1 MTPPPSRD
9 SGGVKNPTC
18 VYLVGS
24 GPGDPGLLT
33 LKAQA
38 RLREADLIVYDYLA
52 NPAHLKHAS
61 EKAVK
66 ICVGRG
72 FRHKK
77 LSQNRINRLIVRA
90 AKKGQTVV
98 RLKGGD
104 PYLFGRGGEEALFLR
119 KHGIPFQVVPGI
131 TSAVACATYAG
142 VPLTHRD
149 FSSSVTFLTGHK
161 ANDKDLDLIPWK
173 NIVSLKKGTIVIYM
187 GFYNL
192 GKIARLLVKNGMP
205 EATLAA
211 VIEWGT
217 LGRQRSC
224 EGVLITLAA
233 KSAAM
238 KLKAPCIIVIG
249 QVVSLRKSLNWFE
262 KLPLFGKKI
271 ALTRTREQS
280 VPLREKL
287 EELGAEVIEFPT
299 IRIEP
304 PLTFTIM
311 DRAIKN
317 LSEYDWVVFSSAHGA
332 RSFFDRLFKLRL
344 DSRALK
350 NCRVAAVGP
359 QTAEEIQKRGVRA
372 DLVPERYE
380 TKALAEAFTKKI
392 GRLKGKNFLLL
403 RAAIAP
409 DELEKALRKAGAGAL
424 RVDAYRTLL
433 PRPKPAKLGEE
444 IDAVTFTSASTV
456 DNFVKLTGL
465 KKARVLSRR
474 ALFASIG
481 PVTSA
486 ALRKHGLRIS
496 CEASRFTTEG
506 LVAALQNKIV
516 QGKSK

>member
-1 MTPPPSRD
+1 MKSPA
-9 SGGVKNPTC
+9 C

-52 NPAHLKHAS
+52 NPAHLKHAPDR
-61 EKAVK
+61 AVK

-77 LSQNRINRLIVRA
+77 LSQTKINRLIVGA

-104 PYLFGRGGEEALFLR
+104 PYLFGRGAEEALFLL

-142 VPLTHRD
+142 IPLTHRD

-161 ANDKDLDLIPWK
+161 ADDKDLDLILWK
-173 NIVSLKKGTIVIYM
+173 NIVSLKKGTLVIYM

-192 GKIARLLVKNGMP
+192 GKIAKLLVKNGMAGTTP
-205 EATLAA
+205 VA

-217 LGRQRSC
+217 LVRQRSC
-224 EGVLITLAA
+224 YGTLASIA
-233 KSAAM
+233 TESAAL

-249 QVVSLRKSLNWFE
+249 KVVSLRKSLNWFE
-262 KLPLFGKKI
+262 NLPLFRKKI
-271 ALTRTREQS
+271 VLTRTREQS
-280 VPLREKL
+280 AGLREKL

-304 PLTFTIM
+304 PSSFVPM
-311 DRAIKN
+311 NRAIKN
-317 LSEYDWVVFSSAHGA
+317 LSDYDWIVFSSVHGV
-332 RSFFDRLFKLRL
+332 RSFFDRLFGLGL

-350 NCRVAAVGP
+350 GCRIAAVGP

-372 DLVPERYE
+372 DWVPPERYE
-380 TKALAEAFTKKI
+380 TKVLADTFRKKTKS
-392 GRLKGKNFLLL
+392 LKGKNFLLV
-403 RAAIAP
+403 RAAVASR
-409 DELEKALRKAGAGAL
+409 EFEESLEGCGAKVA

-433 PRPKPAKLGEE
+433 PKSVPAELPDE

-456 DNFVKLTGL
+456 DHFVKLLGPGKVRAFA
-465 KKARVLSRR
+465 KKT
-474 ALFASIG
+474 LFASIG
-481 PVTSA
+481 PVTSE
-486 ALRKHGLRIS
+486 ALLKHGLRPG
-496 CEASRFTTEG
+496 CEAKRYTVDG
-506 LVAALQNKIV
+506 LVEAMTKKWRGKI
-516 QGKSK
+516 

>member
-1 MTPPPSRD
+1 MTPAPSIDR
-9 SGGVKNPTC
+9 GGVRTPAC

-77 LSQNRINRLIVRA
+77 LSQTKINRLIVRA
-90 AKKGQTVV
+90 AKKGRKVV

-131 TSAVACATYAG
+131 TSAVACAAYAG
-142 VPLTHRD
+142 IPLTHRD

-161 ANDKDLDLIPWK
+161 ADDKDMDLIPWK
-173 NIVSLKKGTIVIYM
+173 NIVSLKKGTLVIYM

-192 GKIARLLVKNGMP
+192 EKIAKLLVKNGMP
-205 EATLAA
+205 EATPAA

-217 LGRQRSC
+217 LVRQRSC
-224 EGVLITLAA
+224 DGTLGAIAA
-233 KSAAM
+233 KSVAL

-249 QVVSLRKSLNWFE
+249 EVVSLRNSLNWFE
-262 KLPLFGKKI
+262 HLPLFGKKI
-271 ALTRTREQS
+271 VLTRAREQS
-280 VPLREKL
+280 ADLREKL

-299 IRIEP
+299 VRIEP
-304 PLTFTIM
+304 PSSFTPM

-317 LSEYDWVVFSSAHGA
+317 LSDYDWIVFSSLHGV
-332 RSFFDRLFKLRL
+332 RSFFDRLFGLGL
-344 DSRALK
+344 DSRALEG
-350 NCRVAAVGP
+350 CRIAAVGP
-359 QTAEEIQKRGVRA
+359 QTAQEIQKRGVRA

-380 TKALAEAFTKKI
+380 TKALADAFRKKI
-392 GRLKGKNFLLL
+392 KPLKGKNFLLV
-403 RAAIAP
+403 RAAIASG
-409 DELEKALRKAGAGAL
+409 EFEESLKKYGARVV

-433 PRPKPAKLGEE
+433 PQSVPATLPDG
-444 IDAVTFTSASTV
+444 IDVVTFTSASTV
-456 DNFVKLTGL
+456 DHFVKLLGSGKMRAFA
-465 KKARVLSRR
+465 KKT
-474 ALFASIG
+474 LFASIG

-486 ALRKHGLRIS
+486 ALRKHGLKAG
-496 CEASRFTTEG
+496 CEASSFTTEG
-506 LVAALQNKIV
+506 LLEALQKKIS
-516 QGKSK
+516 QRS